1 MKNYPYLEE
10 FLFSRKGWKIGVLGE
25 SDWIW
30 PGCKFSLNLDSLIN
44 RRQPEKL
51 RLNIRVSVPLFQS
64 SCYPFCL
71 QNSGGSWKWILA
83 KEGASKNVV
92 NLAVG
97 CMWFWRRWRQWW
109 WWWWERESFWMQ
121 HVEIPVPVVKKD
133 YVLIRVEAVS
143 INPHDWKIQDGYVR
157 HVLPPRFPHTPGNSF
172 TSFVH
177 LCFFSRQV
185 QTEKK
190 SIEGC
195 RGLLTFFLHWGLS
208 LKFLAY
214 LKM

>member
-1 MKNYPYLEE
+1 M
-10 FLFSRKGWKIGVLGE
+10 
-25 SDWIW
+25 SD
-30 PGCKFSLNLDSLIN
+30 DDE
-44 RRQPEKL
+44 R
-51 RLNIRVSVPLFQS
+51 
-64 SCYPFCL
+64 
-71 QNSGGSWKWILA
+71 
-83 KEGASKNVV
+83 
-92 NLAVG
+92 
-97 CMWFWRRWRQWW
+97 
-109 WWWWERESFWMQ
+109 ERESFWMQ

-177 LCFFSRQV
+177 LCFFCRQV

-195 RGLLTFFLHWGLS
+195 GGLLTFFCTGV
-208 LKFLAY
+208 
-214 LKM
+214 